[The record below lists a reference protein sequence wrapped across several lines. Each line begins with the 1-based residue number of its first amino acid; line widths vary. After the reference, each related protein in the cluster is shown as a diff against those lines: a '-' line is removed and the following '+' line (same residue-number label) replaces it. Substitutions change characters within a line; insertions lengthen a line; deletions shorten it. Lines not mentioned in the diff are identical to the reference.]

1 MDSISGPRGREHYGP
16 RPGPLGRSNLR
27 LASHEVKSNCGEQ
40 RLIRDKIEYQSCDGL
55 DQSRSSFNKSVLIA
69 NAASAP
75 SAAATTTHCTARDA
89 SPATKSPERWVDAY
103 VPVRTVPLSLTSHR
117 RRIANSDRWNW
128 PVEKNIARRASGS
141 PASNT
146 IRS

>member
-40 RLIRDKIEYQSCDGL
+40 RLIRDEIEYQSCDGL

-89 SPATKSPERWVDAY
+89 SPATYSPGRGVASY
-103 VPVRTVPLSLTSHR
+103 LPVRTVPFSLISHPSPCAR
-117 RRIANSDRWNW
+117 CDCCDW
-128 PVEKNIARRASGS
+128 PVVKNSAWRSSGS
-141 PASNT
+141 P
-146 IRS
+146 